1 MDGAGGFDI
10 NTGTI
15 SPTVTYCSNS
25 SCTWTSL
32 SEETAEPVVLFTPNP
47 AVDVLNIQL
56 SSPSVAVARIEVR
69 DLGGR
74 LVQQLEGPFADHI
87 LLHRRGLAGGTY
99 LIRVLQASGQA
110 MATQLVVFTD

>member
-1 MDGAGGFDI
+1 
-10 NTGTI
+10 
-15 SPTVTYCSNS
+15 
-25 SCTWTSL
+25 
-32 SEETAEPVVLFTPNP
+32 
-47 AVDVLNIQL
+47 
-56 SSPSVAVARIEVR
+56 VARIEVR

>member
-1 MDGAGGFDI
+1 
-10 NTGTI
+10 
-15 SPTVTYCSNS
+15 VTYCSNS